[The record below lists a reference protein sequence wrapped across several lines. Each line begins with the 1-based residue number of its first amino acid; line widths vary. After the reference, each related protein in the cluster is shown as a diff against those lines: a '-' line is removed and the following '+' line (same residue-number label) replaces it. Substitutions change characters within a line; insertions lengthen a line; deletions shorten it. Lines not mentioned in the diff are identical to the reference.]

1 MPRADALVAALSMLE
16 QPNTA
21 KLARA
26 SRLPEGMAFLLEIAA
41 GDAHALSHAIQLT
54 GRTDATL
61 RKAAGFFIEQVL
73 LHPGGDSY
81 RILGSNR
88 RTPLGEL
95 RRNMAL
101 IMRWLHPDVAPS
113 SSGLDRSLFA
123 SRITKAWETIKTDE
137 RRSTYNSSLAAMQ
150 HSVNRGAGAEAP
162 FRQGEIARV
171 IHDRRNGST
180 KRLTLQRVKPDGF
193 WSRLRL
199 LLGGGQ

>member
-113 SSGLDRSLFA
+113 SSGLDRNSLPA
-123 SRITKAWETIKTDE
+123 ALPKPGKPSKPTSGVRHTI
-137 RRSTYNSSLAAMQ
+137 RRWQLCNI
-150 HSVNRGAGAEAP
+150 R
-162 FRQGEIARV
+162 
-171 IHDRRNGST
+171 
-180 KRLTLQRVKPDGF
+180 
-193 WSRLRL
+193 
-199 LLGGGQ
+199 